1 MKWFPLPKIAHAIA
15 IYPFNPSTLLPK
27 TTASRP
33 TSIQPQQQ
41 DDASISSASSFAD
54 QHSSQNGEDY
64 SHLIPLEVGD
74 ELFILE
80 QQGQWCRGYVLSTAE
95 EGKKPNRAP
104 LGCFPRTHV
113 QIKEEIEIDTDES
126 YNVTMRQQSQ
136 KRRDDLFGRPLSE
149 IAPAAAL
156 PRSFSESWIQSA
168 PLEHASIRPGSLGDL
183 HLDLD
188 HTSSEARHI
197 PPPSLPLARFNQST
211 VTGASEPLVD
221 EIAACI
227 SEWNS
232 LLYTYINER
241 RYSTFNAVRDTIN
254 YLFQARRQLL
264 DQALSRE
271 ELVKLRKEIVHRIVI
286 CNLDQKQQMI
296 VRHPEKGHLLDATNA
311 SLSNI
316 YRIHYKYA
324 TLAKYNTG
332 ISQTTA
338 TSTTNNASNT
348 SVNNSGVTLVNMECG
363 SNILDD
369 TTNSN
374 MPSPFVATAANSSSN
389 SLSSANASNPQH
401 AINQQQQQPTVQQHK
416 GAKFYHLFFEL
427 KACIAHFCQPGEFTE
442 LFFALYSSTER
453 KFLTEQFNVVLNYNG
468 MPKDESQ
475 IGKLQTL
482 FVDLSLHDISD
493 DLYMVCHIVRYGG
506 MKFNEGKEHF
516 GTFSSHASQLFH
528 PSKHQSLQNKGQP
541 TTSIN
546 VRRPFGC
553 AVLKLTSLLLPQ
565 NQQTLKEGD
574 MFEYDMQIYTA
585 VSEASYTTLHED
597 IIYSNLKEFT
607 KHPRAEMLRVSLRT
621 FYGFLDEVLKT
632 NAALLHH
639 VPHTL
644 RLGFADVAFPND
656 SRNELYM
663 KLELGDLSQF
673 SQSRNIQVTMC
684 VRDNKTGDVIEDAI
698 STGSGTKPV
707 SYWDSMVMYHEQR
720 PRWGEQIKISIQDVY
735 QWERSHVYITIKH
748 RSSNFNGSTVSNT
761 LRSTTSSMSSS
772 SSAGEKVVAI
782 GFVPL
787 FLPPYH
793 RDFIADGSH
802 TICLYKSD
810 RPNPFPKSYLDN
822 TPWCVR
828 STAPSNMMQS
838 TVDSKSNSR
847 FYRSNNSS
855 KPSHRHTPSMHSLKS
870 ANGSFHSATSHQKSI
885 SLANNSSDVSLSQQ
899 TSSPNYSSGS
909 AKLVAL
915 RDTVTLS
922 TFLCSNVFTQNKTLV
937 KLLNW
942 RTLVEGFTDGISE
955 LLSVLDQFTFVGEM
969 EVVKFLGDVF
979 DALLDILAYQHDEY
993 SEQGDGLNDEIGDQ
1007 VLAAIIWLLSIVQD
1021 RRFSN
1026 FRPVL
1031 DVYIENRFSVKDYQQ
1046 SSTGN
1051 KGPQNY
1057 SDRLQETTNESLI
1070 RSLSRLCQNPGDSS
1084 KAKLLRSSIKVWDYL
1099 FRFIVRSRLN
1109 QQLKEDEDERI
1120 KNDAMFKKELE
1131 SVFSAITSIMGSN
1144 QPSAMIGTQT
1154 LTLQHFADILTELR
1168 AIFAPK
1174 EVLDIAASF
1183 VNACSH
1189 VTGRLVGFRLYM
1201 ILSMVK
1207 SSTFDHP
1214 SVRLEFSKSVLRWV
1228 GFWVNSYMAA
1238 ARDVIFARQTDQ
1250 QNTSDHLGTQQ
1261 TRLPRGQWIENL
1273 RLSLTVIS
1281 ELLEKVRLAFG
1292 MASPGLAA
1300 SSIISPLFG
1309 NFSRPTSF
1317 ATVIGEEDEQEYSQS
1332 DLCAITETAL
1342 QLLPQFLNAYR
1353 DIQRLTIQA
1362 IHVTSSAPV
1371 ADGVPAGSINN
1382 AHFRPASRQSFSL
1395 LRERSGSMS
1404 NISANNTT
1412 GKGIN
1417 IAPELLQENSA
1428 TQLHRSSSVASG
1440 AAVGSIH
1447 INPSSTTS
1455 NSSATNSINTIKGI
1469 PDANQSKFAVTLQA
1483 LSTSPCTP
1491 FPSTYPFQTSTRPI
1505 NSINTSSASP
1515 TPSNSTNDGLTSDH
1529 AAMISTGLLD
1539 LTVVILELFYIT
1551 PDHQWSAF
1559 IRKMYEHNGV
1569 EDTAEFLRKVI
1580 YTCMGILFG
1589 DNVMLLE
1596 ESSLTVDGMMRCE
1609 EDETRIHRKLPDNWF
1624 NLNAISHRIVLCHI
1638 LEPIKAI
1645 FDLPDFIPNE
1655 KAYMEDD
1662 GIIHEEDENQATKS
1676 RNAIA
1681 EERSTLLLWRIYF
1694 VGFLRVVASPSVELT
1709 EFMPQVQRA
1718 AWKIMGNM
1726 RGEVGANVF
1735 FSLWNLAGKA
1745 RLNHEPI
1752 RTTASQPAQTD
1763 YFGSEFSLPSLMGH
1777 SPFSSAILE
1786 HGYFDDSLRKS
1797 MASIDEDYEN
1807 SYSTNRN
1814 SHVSSSLSNS
1824 SYSVRHSVRI
1834 GPTDELP
1841 LSSIHEERLND
1852 DSTIKSDVSFLQAD
1866 IAYFIL
1872 SPLCSV
1878 ALTLHDRV
1886 RINALSLIADIIAIE
1901 LYSFGELCHA
1911 QHALLST
1918 LDRLV
1923 MSENKGDDLIC
1934 SKITTELTKAIEKRL
1949 LTDNRGDLLIS
1960 GRRAVDSICH
1970 FLSLLLQIRSLPADD
1985 EFMDE
1990 RITATLKLMK
2000 FIQVIER
2007 EEIYI
2012 KYVHQLVQLHLDS
2025 RNFVEAALTMR
2036 FHADLLQWDPSD
2048 KLIDIPELGLPIQS
2062 SFSRKE
2068 GLYTKMITFLDQGS
2082 AWELCIELCK
2092 ELAYEY
2098 ENTTYDYSKLSD
2110 ILQRQASLTENIVK
2124 KERYYTEYFR
2134 VGFYGRGFPASNRN
2148 RQYIYRG
2155 LEWEKMSSFVD
2166 RMQNRHPNAQLL
2178 PSKMSNSATI
2188 TDEQLK
2194 ELDSTL
2200 DGQYLQ
2206 ITPVTAIAD
2215 VDSIP
2220 CLSNPNAPENIKKYY
2235 SFNNV
2240 CKFSFSR
2247 PVLKDQDSSDKPED
2261 KPESEVLN
2269 LWTEKIEF
2277 VCEDKFPTIV
2287 RRSKIISSHSQLISP
2302 IENAVLAMEN
2312 KNNELMALN
2321 KKYAA
2326 YIPRGNRRT
2335 PALNQPININP
2346 FSMSLNG
2353 AVDAPVNGGVP
2364 LYKRAFLTKD
2374 YWDRN
2379 PEMHPWIGRLQA
2391 AIYDQVQIIQKCLET
2406 HNKLVSNEMR
2416 PFHTTLTE
2424 FFHKNFAEE
2433 IKFVKE
2439 RSSKQQDQQKEKPM
2453 LSIVTQSNNRRRS
2466 TLSSNTTE
2474 SSSVYGHQQAMQHPQ
2489 PSEDMKPA
2497 SLVATR
2503 QGSTSLASA
2512 LSTPGLPNAPS
2523 LPQIPSMSPISRAF
2537 SIRTPVTDPTSP
2549 SVPTFYQSTAFENA
2563 TMSRAESLS
2572 RTLKMSLK
2580 KKSRKKSQSSS
2591 TSANTMNSN
2600 NTGSSAISKP

>member
-1 MKWFPLPKIAHAIA
+1 MKWLPLPKIAHGIA
-15 IYPFNPSTLLPK
+15 IYPFNPSTLLSSS
-27 TTASRP
+27 TSSRP
-33 TSIQPQQQ
+33 TSIQTQQQ
-41 DDASISSASSFAD
+41 DDASISSTSSLAD
-54 QHSSQNGEDY
+54 QHSSQNQEDY
-64 SHLIPLEVGD
+64 SHLTPLEVGD
-74 ELFILE
+74 EVFIIE
-80 QQGQWCRGYVLSTAE
+80 QQGQWYRGYVLSTVE

-113 QIKEEIEIDTDES
+113 QIKEEIEIDIDES
-126 YNVTMRQQSQ
+126 YNVTMRQQPQ
-136 KRRDDLFGRPLSE
+136 KRRGDEFFGRPLSD
-149 IAPAAAL
+149 IASAPAL
-156 PRSFSESWIQSA
+156 PRSFSESWIQQA
-168 PLEHASIRPGSLGDL
+168 PTEHFPNRPGSLSDL
-183 HLDLD
+183 HLDIE
-188 HTSSEARHI
+188 HASSEARHI

-211 VTGASEPLVD
+211 ITGASEPLVD

-241 RYSTFNAVRDTIN
+241 RYTTFNAVRDSIN

-316 YRIHYKYA
+316 YRMHYKYA
-324 TLAKYNTG
+324 TLPKSVTN
-332 ISQTTA
+332 ICQTA
-338 TSTTNNASNT
+338 TAAAINNASNT
-348 SVNNSGVTLVNMECG
+348 SLNNSNASIVNMECE
-363 SNILDD
+363 SNLLDD

-374 MPSPFVATAANSSSN
+374 VSSPSILAGPNSGSP
-389 SLSSANASNPQH
+389 SLSIPNAPGSQQV
-401 AINQQQQQPTVQQHK
+401 NQQPQPTIQQHK

-427 KACIAHFCQPGEFTE
+427 KACIAHFCQPGELTE
-442 LFFALYSSTER
+442 LFFSLYSSTER

-468 MPKDESQ
+468 MPREESQ

-493 DLYMVCHIVRYGG
+493 DLYMVCHVARFGG
-506 MKFNEGKEHF
+506 MKFNEGKDHF
-516 GTFSSHASQLFH
+516 ATFGSHTSQLFH
-528 PSKHQSLQNKGQP
+528 PNKHQPFQNRGQSAISA
-541 TTSIN
+541 T

-565 NQQTLKEGD
+565 NQQVQKEGD
-574 MFEYDMQIYTA
+574 ILDYDMPIYTA
-585 VSEASYTTLHED
+585 VSEATYTTLHED
-597 IIYSNLKEFT
+597 IIFNNVKEFA
-607 KHPRAEMLRVSLRT
+607 KNPRAEMLRVSLRT

-632 NAALLHH
+632 NTALLHN

-663 KLELGDLSQF
+663 KLEMGDLSQF
-673 SQSRNIQVTMC
+673 SRSRNIQVTMC
-684 VRDNKTGDVIEDAI
+684 VRDNKTGEVIEDAI

-707 SYWDSMVMYHEQR
+707 SFWESMVMYHEQK
-720 PRWGEQIKISIQDVY
+720 PKWGEQIKISIQDVY
-735 QWERSHVYITIKH
+735 QWERSHVFITIKH
-748 RSSNFNGSTVSNT
+748 RSSNFSGSPGSNT
-761 LRSTTSSMSSS
+761 IGSANTSMSSS
-772 SSAGEKVVAI
+772 SSGGEKIVAI

-810 RPNPFPKSYLDN
+810 RPNPSPKSYLDN
-822 TPWCVR
+822 TPWCAR

-838 TVDSKSNSR
+838 TADSKANSR
-847 FYRSNNSS
+847 FYRNNNNS
-855 KPSHRHTPSMHSLKS
+855 KPSHRHTPSTHSLKS
-870 ANGSFHSATSHQKSI
+870 ANGSFHSTTSHQKSLN
-885 SLANNSSDVSLSQQ
+885 LANNNSDVSLPQQ
-899 TSSPNYSSGS
+899 ALSSSNASINGSS

-922 TFLCSNVFTQNKTLV
+922 TFLCSNIFTQNKTLV

-942 RTLVEGFTDGISE
+942 RTLVEGFGDGANE

-969 EVVKFLGDVF
+969 EVVKFLGDIF
-979 DALLDILAYQHDEY
+979 DALLDILAYQYDELNEQAEGLHDEI
-993 SEQGDGLNDEIGDQ
+993 SDQ

-1031 DVYIENRFSVKDYQQ
+1031 DVYIENRFSVKENEQPSMSDKE
-1046 SSTGN
+1046 T
-1051 KGPQNY
+1051 QNHN
-1057 SDRLQETTNESLI
+1057 SRLHETTYESLI
-1070 RSLSRLCQNPGDSS
+1070 KSLSRLCENPGDSA

-1109 QQLKEDEDERI
+1109 QQFQENENKRI
-1120 KNDAMFKKELE
+1120 KSNALFKRELE
-1131 SVFSAITSIMGSN
+1131 NVFNAITSIMGPN
-1144 QPSAMIGTQT
+1144 QPNAMIGTQT
-1154 LTLQHFADILTELR
+1154 LTLQHFADILAELH
-1168 AIFAPK
+1168 AIFMPT
-1174 EVLDIAASF
+1174 EILDIAVSF
-1183 VNACSH
+1183 VDACAH
-1189 VTGRLVGFRLYM
+1189 VTGRLVGFKLFM

-1207 SSTFDHP
+1207 SSTFDDP
-1214 SVRLEFSKSVLRWV
+1214 SVRLDFSKNVLQWV
-1228 GFWVNSYMAA
+1228 GFWVNSYMATA
-1238 ARDVIFARQTDQ
+1238 KDVIFSRQAEQ
-1250 QNTSDHLGTQQ
+1250 QSIPDNLNTQQ

-1281 ELLEKVRLAFG
+1281 ELLEKVRKAFG
-1292 MASPGLAA
+1292 MASSGLTSSCIA
-1300 SSIISPLFG
+1300 SPSLS

-1317 ATVIGEEDEQEYSQS
+1317 ATVLGEDDQEYSQP
-1332 DLCAITETAL
+1332 DLCAIMEAAL
-1342 QLLPQFLNAYR
+1342 QLLPQLLNAYR

-1362 IHVTSSAPV
+1362 IHVASSSPI
-1371 ADGVPAGSINN
+1371 ADNASAGSINN
-1382 AHFRPASRQSFSL
+1382 GQFRPASRQSFSL
-1395 LRERSGSMS
+1395 LRERSGSISSASVS
-1404 NISANNTT
+1404 NPLS
-1412 GKGIN
+1412 KGVHV
-1417 IAPELLQENSA
+1417 APELLQEIPTN
-1428 TQLHRSSSVASG
+1428 QLHRSPSVVSS
-1440 AAVGSIH
+1440 AAAGPTHMGS
-1447 INPSSTTS
+1447 SSTL
-1455 NSSATNSINTIKGI
+1455 NTLSTANTAGTVKGI
-1469 PDANQSKFAVTLQA
+1469 PESAQSKFTVTLQA
-1483 LSTSPCTP
+1483 LSTSPCAP
-1491 FPSTYPFQTSTRPI
+1491 FPSTYPFQPSSRAVNNAGTSTA
-1505 NSINTSSASP
+1505 SSASP
-1515 TPSNSTNDGLTSDH
+1515 NSANDGLTNDH
-1529 AAMISTGLLD
+1529 MAMISTGLLD
-1539 LTVVILELFYIT
+1539 LTVVILELFYLT
-1551 PDHQWSAF
+1551 PGQQWSAF
-1559 IRKMYEHNGV
+1559 IRKMYEQNGV
-1569 EDTAEFLRKVI
+1569 EDTAEFLRKVV

-1609 EDETRIHRKLPDNWF
+1609 QDETRGHRKIPDNWF
-1624 NLNAISHRIVLCHI
+1624 NLNAISHQIVLCHI
-1638 LEPIKAI
+1638 LEPIKST
-1645 FDLPDFIPNE
+1645 FDLPDFMPNE
-1655 KAYMEDD
+1655 RAYMEDD
-1662 GIIHEEDENQATKS
+1662 GILHEEDEDENSKS

-1681 EERSTLLLWRIYF
+1681 EQRSTLLLWRIYF
-1694 VGFLRVVASPSVELT
+1694 VGFLRVVGSPRVELT
-1709 EFMPQVQRA
+1709 EFMPQAQRA

-1735 FSLWNLAGKA
+1735 LSLWNLAGKA

-1752 RTTASQPAQTD
+1752 KSAALPQTQTD
-1763 YFGSEFSLPSLMGH
+1763 YFGPEFSLPSLTSH
-1777 SPFSSAILE
+1777 SPFSSVILE

-1797 MASIDEDYEN
+1797 MASIEEDYEN
-1807 SYSTNRN
+1807 EYNTNRN
-1814 SHVSSSLSNS
+1814 SHVSSTPSNS
-1824 SYSVRHSVRI
+1824 TYSVRHSVRI

-1852 DSTIKSDVSFLQAD
+1852 DGIIKSDVSFLQAD

-1872 SPLCSV
+1872 GPLCSV

-1886 RINALSLIADIIAIE
+1886 RINALSLIADVIAIE
-1901 LYSFGELCHA
+1901 LYSFGELSHV

-1934 SKITTELTKAIEKRL
+1934 SKITIELANAIEKRL
-1949 LTDNRGDLLIS
+1949 LTDNRRDLLIF
-1960 GRRAVDSICH
+1960 GRRAVDSICR

-2025 RNFVEAALTMR
+2025 RNFIEAALTMR

-2068 GLYTKMITFLDQGS
+2068 ALYSKMITYLDQGS

-2098 ENTTYDYSKLSD
+2098 ENTIYDYNKLSD

-2155 LEWEKMSSFVD
+2155 LEWEKMSSFVE

-2178 PSKMSNSATI
+2178 PSKMSNSMTI

-2194 ELDSTL
+2194 ELDSAL

-2215 VDSIP
+2215 VDLIS
-2220 CLSNPNAPENIKKYY
+2220 CLSNPNTPESIKKYY

-2240 CKFSFSR
+2240 SKFSFSR
-2247 PVLKDQDSSDKPED
+2247 PIVKENDPSDKPED

-2277 VCEDKFPTIV
+2277 ICEDRFPTIV
-2287 RRSKIISSHSQLISP
+2287 RRSKIVSSHSQLISP

-2312 KNNELMALN
+2312 KNKELMALD
-2321 KKYAA
+2321 KKYSA
-2326 YIPRGNRRT
+2326 YIPRGNRRA
-2335 PALNQPININP
+2335 PVLSQPININP

-2364 LYKRAFLTKD
+2364 LYKRAFLTKE
-2374 YWDRN
+2374 YWDKN
-2379 PEMHPWIGRLQA
+2379 PEMHHWIDRLQM
-2391 AIYDQVQIIQKCLET
+2391 AIYDQVRVIQKCLET
-2406 HNKLVSNEMR
+2406 HNKLVSSEMR

-2433 IKFVKE
+2433 IKFIKE
-2439 RSSKQQDQQKEKPM
+2439 NHLKQEQQKDKQL

-2466 TLSSNTTE
+2466 TLSSNATE
-2474 SSSVYGHQQAMQHPQ
+2474 NSSTHSHQHALQQQ
-2489 PSEDMKPA
+2489 PLEDMKPMSLA
-2497 SLVATR
+2497 SSR
-2503 QGSTSLASA
+2503 QGSTSLASTIQA
-2512 LSTPGLPNAPS
+2512 PGRVNTPA
-2523 LPQIPSMSPISRAF
+2523 LPQIPTMSPISRAF
-2537 SIRTPVTDPTSP
+2537 SISTPVADPLSL
-2549 SVPTFYQSTAFENA
+2549 SGSNAYHSTAFENA

-2591 TSANTMNSN
+2591 NSTNTMNSN
-2600 NTGSSAISKP
+2600 NTANSIIHKP